1 MSTHERFSIFTNW
14 INDLYC
20 RPPKPDLQSIA
31 DSAIQ
36 LAENMERQ
44 KEILEDLKKH
54 VRILIINFFL
64 RVELNLSVLR
74 NCDQVKHKAVCSA
87 S

>member
-14 INDLYC
+14 IEDYISELYC

-64 RVELNLSVLR
+64 RVELS
-74 NCDQVKHKAVCSA
+74 
-87 S
+87 

>member
-1 MSTHERFSIFTNW
+1 MSTHERSSIFTNFVVSNW
-14 INDLYC
+14 IEECISALYC

-54 VRILIINFFL
+54 VRILSFFFL
-64 RVELNLSVLR
+64 EGRVELKCVQEL
-74 NCDQVKHKAVCSA
+74 
-87 S
+87 